1 MDITIRTVWVLV
13 SVRLVLYRVVLTA
26 LGSGIYSPSGPL
38 NFTYNT
44 TRGSELVVAQV
55 PILSAPREARPRL
68 SVGSGE
74 VRRVEFR

>member
-1 MDITIRTVWVLV
+1 M
-13 SVRLVLYRVVLTA
+13 TA

-44 TRGSELVVAQV
+44 TGGSELVVAQV
-55 PILSAPREARPRL
+55 PILSTSEARPRL

-74 VRRVEFR
+74 VRRVEVR